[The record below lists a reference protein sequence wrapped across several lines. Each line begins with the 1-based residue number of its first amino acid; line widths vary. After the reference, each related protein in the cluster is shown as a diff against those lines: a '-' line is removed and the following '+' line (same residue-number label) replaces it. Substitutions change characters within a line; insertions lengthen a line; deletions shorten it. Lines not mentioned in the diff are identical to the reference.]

1 MEDKRKFKVSVKFIH
16 YYYFYYKELLLE
28 QTVSKLKDFCLPLL
42 RTDLMFLKKITTE
55 VNEQGV
61 LNTFKPTESGYEIQS
76 IKRNTRSRGSRA
88 LNSNCSCS

>member
-1 MEDKRKFKVSVKFIH
+1 
-16 YYYFYYKELLLE
+16 
-28 QTVSKLKDFCLPLL
+28 
-42 RTDLMFLKKITTE
+42 MFLKKITTE

-61 LNTFKPTESGYEIQS
+61 LLNTFKPTESGYEIQS

>member
-1 MEDKRKFKVSVKFIH
+1 MEDKRKFKVSVIH

-76 IKRNTRSRGSRA
+76 IKR
-88 LNSNCSCS
+88 